1 MAENK
6 PTNIQAYQ
14 KKWHFN
20 IGLVIFGVIFIY
32 LAVTIL
38 MYLTGNHVSAYEVR
52 EGSILRDNAYSGFVL
67 RDETVIQA
75 DADGYV
81 SYFANEGSKV
91 GAKTRVY
98 TLSDKELEFNDSSE
112 EEAKKL
118 SSDEQTAILTRIQS
132 FSEGFREEQFGDVY
146 MLKNNIMSVLESRT
160 NENRQAQLDAMAEQN
175 SSGLQIFS
183 AASDGIIIYSID
195 GYEDTTIE
203 DITEDIFAKNEYEKK
218 SLKNNEKIEAGDP
231 VYKLIT
237 DDQWSIVIHLDT
249 ETAKELSEKDSVRI
263 RFSKDQETAVAD
275 FSIHRSD
282 GAEFGIL
289 SFNSSMIRYAKERYL
304 DLELILEDESG
315 LKIPKSSVT
324 KKTFYTIPED
334 YLTQGGNSKETG
346 VLVEMGKK
354 NPEFRKVNVYDRDEE
369 SGMVF
374 LNMDA
379 FNNETILV
387 KPDSTD
393 TCVMNK
399 TKSIKGVYNINK
411 GYAVFRQIHILCES
425 DDYYIVE
432 SGNDYSLS
440 NYDHIA
446 LDGDSVRENDVV
458 F

>member
-1 MAENK
+1 M
-6 PTNIQAYQ
+6 
-14 KKWHFN
+14 
-20 IGLVIFGVIFIY
+20 
-32 LAVTIL
+32 
-38 MYLTGNHVSAYEVR
+38 
-52 EGSILRDNAYSGFVL
+52 
-67 RDETVIQA
+67 
-75 DADGYV
+75 
-81 SYFANEGSKV
+81 
-91 GAKTRVY
+91 
-98 TLSDKELEFNDSSE
+98 
-112 EEAKKL
+112 
-118 SSDEQTAILTRIQS
+118 
-132 FSEGFREEQFGDVY
+132 
-146 MLKNNIMSVLESRT
+146 
-160 NENRQAQLDAMAEQN
+160 
-175 SSGLQIFS
+175 
-183 AASDGIIIYSID
+183 
-195 GYEDTTIE
+195 
-203 DITEDIFAKNEYEKK
+203 
-218 SLKNNEKIEAGDP
+218 
-231 VYKLIT
+231 IT